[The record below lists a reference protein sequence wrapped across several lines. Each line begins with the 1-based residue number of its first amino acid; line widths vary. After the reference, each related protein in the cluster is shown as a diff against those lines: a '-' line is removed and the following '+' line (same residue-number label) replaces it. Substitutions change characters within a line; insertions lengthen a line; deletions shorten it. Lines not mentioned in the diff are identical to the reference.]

1 MLTVDQAWE
10 QICQTVTPREPQLRE
25 LPVAAG
31 HVLAEDVVS
40 AVDSPPFDKALMDG
54 YAVRFADLADVPV
67 DLRVVEEVTAGRTP
81 QKPVGPGEA
90 TRIMTGAPLPD
101 GADVVVRIE
110 DTAFDDDSGQ
120 VTITVAPGESGAN
133 LARRGSAM
141 RAGEP
146 VLTAGRVLRAPEIGL
161 LAELGQAQVPV
172 RPCPEIAVLATGD
185 ELVPYSQDPGDG
197 QIRNSNEPMLAVQ
210 IAQAGATARPLGIAR
225 DNRDDLLA
233 AVRTGLES
241 DILCLSGGV
250 SAGKLDL
257 VPSVLEEAG
266 VREVFHKVA
275 VKPGKPLWFGVLDA
289 ERTPD
294 GRPRFIF
301 GLPGNPVSSMVCFE
315 LFVRMAV
322 RRLQGD
328 AGTSPCS
335 LPAAIVEP
343 FQTRG
348 DRRTFLPVRL
358 SVTAGGLEAIPVPWQ
373 GSFDLRA
380 TVDADGL
387 LDVPPGDQEFH
398 IGDSVHV
405 IPFGQRFG

>member
-10 QICQTVTPREPQLRE
+10 RISQEVTPREPEERE
-25 LPVAAG
+25 LSEAAG
-31 HVLAEDVVS
+31 HVLANDVTS

-54 YAVRFADLADVPV
+54 YAVRFADLAEPPV
-67 DLRVVEEVTAGRTP
+67 DLRVVDEVTAGRTP
-81 QKPVGPGEA
+81 QMPVGAGEA
-90 TRIMTGAPLPD
+90 IRIMTGAPLPD
-101 GADVVVRIE
+101 GADAVVPVE
-110 DTAFDDDSGQ
+110 DTTFDEASQ
-120 VTITVAPGESGAN
+120 RVTITVAPGGEGAN
-133 LARRGSAM
+133 LARRGAAM

-146 VLTAGRVLRAPEIGL
+146 VLTAGRLLRPQEIGL
-161 LAELGQAQVPV
+161 LAELGQAQVSVRQRPV
-172 RPCPEIAVLATGD
+172 ISVLATGD
-185 ELVPYSQDPGDG
+185 ELVPYSQQPGKG
-197 QIRNSNEPMLAVQ
+197 QIRNSNEPMLTVQ
-210 IAQAGATARPLGIAR
+210 ITEAGATPRPLGIAR
-225 DNRDDLLA
+225 DDRDELAA
-233 AVRTGLES
+233 AVRSGLEA

-257 VPSVLEEAG
+257 VPSVLEQAG

-275 VKPGKPLWFGVLDA
+275 VKPGKPLWFGVLDGD
-289 ERTPD
+289 RTAD

-322 RRLQGD
+322 WRLQGD
-328 AGTSPCS
+328 PEAAPRR
-335 LPAAIVEP
+335 LPATIVEP
-343 FQTRG
+343 FQIRG

-387 LDVPPGDQEFH
+387 LDVPPGDQDFH
-398 IGDSVHV
+398 FGNCAHV
-405 IPFGQRFG
+405 IPVGRSFT